1 MRYGLIVTADQ
12 AARGRTPGEWQR
24 RNTDAW
30 YPPICFDGTRQIAQ
44 IRALAPHEPASHAN
58 AILDDFGEF

>member
-1 MRYGLIVTADQ
+1 VAELPASGNAE
-12 AARGRTPGEWQR
+12 TPMH
-24 RNTDAW
+24 DD
-30 YPPICFDGTRQIAQ
+30 PPICFRGTRQIAQ